1 MRKMNLPNKMDKKV
15 LRLEEKTTE
24 QTATVCCVSK
34 YYSSGS
40 LKGGREGG
48 KERDRE
54 REMSRASLG

>member
-1 MRKMNLPNKMDKKV
+1 MNLPNKIDKKV
-15 LRLEEKTTE
+15 LQLEEKTTE